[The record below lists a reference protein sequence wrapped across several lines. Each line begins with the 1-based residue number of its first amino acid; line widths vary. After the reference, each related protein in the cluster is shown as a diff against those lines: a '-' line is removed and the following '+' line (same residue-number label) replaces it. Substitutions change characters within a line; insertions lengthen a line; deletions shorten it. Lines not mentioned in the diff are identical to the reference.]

1 MLMIIRKP
9 FIFLLVLL
17 QFIAPLVHAHTG
29 EKSFSLGLH
38 IPGLESYRL
47 DQNIPVLQNVNH
59 DWDSE
64 GVLVGVD
71 AGIKSTQDF
80 LADNTESSFA
90 LPSAQLSLSKLP
102 ENDSNFSP
110 QSQSFSFQRHLS
122 TISPRAPPAQ

>member
-1 MLMIIRKP
+1 MLMLIRKS

-29 EKSFSLGLH
+29 EKSFNLGLH

-59 DWDSE
+59 GWDSE

-80 LADNTESSFA
+80 LADNTDSSFT
-90 LPSAQLSLSKLP
+90 LPPAQLSVSKLP
-102 ENDSNFSP
+102 ENDCNFSP
-110 QSQSFSFQRHLS
+110 HCRSFSFKRHLS
-122 TISPRAPPAQ
+122 TILPRAPPAQ